1 MEPGVERQ
9 PVPDLSKVSGHLSLP
24 GYPNE
29 AQAVPS
35 LRIQTSAAKV
45 QLKARPGKKVRFPE
59 HRKCQGFLEK
69 LRWYSRQM
77 SLAGGLPQ
85 WRPMRCTRRRNAK
98 RLRYAIWCGVL
109 EAGADIAKA
118 GVMDIAKAEA
128 KDAAGDGGDSR

>member
-9 PVPDLSKVSGHLSLP
+9 PVPDLSKVPGHLSLP

-59 HRKCQGFLEK
+59 HRKC
-69 LRWYSRQM
+69 
-77 SLAGGLPQ
+77 
-85 WRPMRCTRRRNAK
+85 
-98 RLRYAIWCGVL
+98 
-109 EAGADIAKA
+109 
-118 GVMDIAKAEA
+118 
-128 KDAAGDGGDSR
+128 